1 MTQYDKLDILGDT
14 STTREEVFLDVVAS
28 AFLPA
33 RGAIRSSSNC
43 NGFGSKLHMV

>member
-1 MTQYDKLDILGDT
+1 MTQSDKLDILGDT

-33 RGAIRSSSNC
+33 RNFTRCASNY